1 MKTLFLFKLQLKS
14 NTVNLIASSENPQNP
29 STNSLIPCPLVE
41 MFLLAAFKRFA
52 QDLIRQSC
60 ADLFLEPITQ
70 STDFQQHQQHNENV
84 NSRRTLTNQITIAGS
99 SNQQLRTVALGDQK
113 FPLRLNVKDV
123 YKTIM
128 RHDRYDFLTNKYMG
142 VHVEQETAGAS
153 LLNKSKLGQTGR
165 ACKLKKNFSE
175 SSLIS
180 K

>member
-1 MKTLFLFKLQLKS
+1 MIPS
-14 NTVNLIASSENPQNP
+14 CENPKKP
-29 STNSLIPCPLVE
+29 SISSLIPCPLVE

-60 ADLFLEPITQ
+60 ADLFLVPTTQ
-70 STDFQQHQQHNENV
+70 STDLQQQQQQNENV
-84 NSRRTLTNQITIAGS
+84 NSRRILNNQATTIAVS
-99 SNQQLRTVALGDQK
+99 SNQQQRNVALSDQK

-142 VHVEQETAGAS
+142 VYVESEKAGAS
-153 LLNKSKLGQTGR
+153 LSNGSKLGQTGR

-175 SSLIS
+175 SSLLN